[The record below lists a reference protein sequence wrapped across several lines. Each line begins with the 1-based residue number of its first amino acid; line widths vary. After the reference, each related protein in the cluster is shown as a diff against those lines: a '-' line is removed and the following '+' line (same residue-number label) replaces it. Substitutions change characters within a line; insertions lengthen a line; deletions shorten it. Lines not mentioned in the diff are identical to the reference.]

1 MLYLDVKFFKDLL
14 VLRKN
19 KFIKLSK
26 RKAIN
31 ITVNFWFLH
40 LKIKNYYKF
49 IYEQFA
55 HAAR

>member
-1 MLYLDVKFFKDLL
+1 MLENYFISKCHVGQLECFILDVKFFKDLL

-31 ITVNFWFLH
+31 ITVNFGFYIF
-40 LKIKNYYKF
+40 K
-49 IYEQFA
+49 
-55 HAAR
+55 